1 MVRAR
6 PTCRFLCAG
15 LTVLATWTLAPVVA
29 AQQSFEASSHH
40 VRLPVVV
47 VDRDGRPVV
56 GLTADDFEVLDDGVP
71 QVIQA
76 FAEGPPGAGVPLHL
90 GVMLD
95 KSPSME
101 LDAEEAANAVVRF
114 VDAMPE
120 AADVTF
126 VEFDSSVRISRF
138 EPPSYDHLFERI
150 RTRSQGEATALFD
163 AMGRYVQTTLDR
175 PGQHVLLVY
184 TDGGDSGRGLT
195 AGDIQQL
202 LRHGNVLVYGVVYLE
217 HQPPSERARQRAILT
232 QLPRET
238 GGEAFFP
245 SSIRDVAAIYDRIR
259 AEMAARYTIGYAM
272 PGGAEAGRFR
282 RVTVRL
288 RGGDR
293 GTRVR
298 TRTGYIVPG
307 P

>member
-1 MVRAR
+1 MAR
-6 PTCRFLCAG
+6 GRSIGHGGFAG
-15 LTVLATWTLAPVVA
+15 AVLLAAWSLAAVLS
-29 AQQSFEASSHH
+29 AQQTFELSSRH

-47 VDRDGRPVV
+47 VDRDGRPVS
-56 GLTADDFEVLDDGVP
+56 GLTAGDFEVIDEGVP
-71 QVIQA
+71 QAIQA
-76 FAEGPPGAGVPLHL
+76 FAEGPPGPDVPLHL
-90 GVMLD
+90 GLMLD

-101 LDAEEAANAVVRF
+101 LDAKAAADAVVRF

-138 EPPSYDHLFERI
+138 APASYPHLFSRI
-150 RTRSQGEATALFD
+150 RSPLPGEATALFD
-163 AMGRYVQTTLDR
+163 AMGRYVQTTLDW

-195 AGDIQQL
+195 AGDVRQL
-202 LRHGNVLVYGVVYLE
+202 LRHGHVLVYGVIYLE
-217 HQPPSERARQRAILT
+217 HQSPSERVRQRAVLT

-245 SSIRDVAAIYDRIR
+245 SSIRDVAAIYERIR
-259 AEMAARYTIGYAM
+259 AEMAARYTLGYTM
-272 PGGAEAGRFR
+272 PADARSGRFR

-288 RGGDR
+288 REGGGDR
-293 GTRVR
+293 RVR
-298 TRTGYIVPG
+298 TRTGYIVPA